1 MSHAITTHKLYINIT
16 PCHCHSRT
24 HAFKIKDPT
33 SEPIMAKIRGY
44 IKEWTEH
51 DAQFDLRD
59 GIFTVQPTS
68 VFLAINAG
76 LDTYC
81 KLVIKKDGSPEAC
94 AGVAPSAMLLKFL
107 KAYPDIMELLD
118 EDTISL
124 GINKEVAEIHLPQV
138 WAEPI
143 PGPM

>member
-1 MSHAITTHKLYINIT
+1 
-16 PCHCHSRT
+16 
-24 HAFKIKDPT
+24 
-33 SEPIMAKIRGY
+33 MAKIRGY
-44 IKEWTEH
+44 LKEWTKH

-59 GIFTVQPTS
+59 GIFTVEPTS

-76 LDTYC
+76 LERYC
-81 KLVIKKDGSPEAC
+81 KLVIKKDRSPEAC
-94 AGVAPSAMLLKFL
+94 AGVAPSAMLLEFL

-118 EDTISL
+118 ENTISVAL
-124 GINKEVAEIHLPQV
+124 GSGMIAEIHLPQV